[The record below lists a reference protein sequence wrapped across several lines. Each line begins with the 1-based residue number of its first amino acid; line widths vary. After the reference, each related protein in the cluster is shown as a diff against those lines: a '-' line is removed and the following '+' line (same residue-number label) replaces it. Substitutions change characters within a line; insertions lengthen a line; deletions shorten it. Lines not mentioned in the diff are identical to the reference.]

1 MLFADK
7 VKTVRDKKN
16 ISQEKLAV
24 ILGVSF
30 ATINRW
36 ENGRG
41 NPNFLAQEKFNAYCK
56 ENDITFDED
65 K

>member
-7 VKTVRDKKN
+7 VKIVRDKEN

-36 ENGRG
+36 ENGRA
-41 NPNFLAQEKFNAYCK
+41 NPSFLAQEKFNAYCK
-56 ENDITFDED
+56 EHSIKFEDE
-65 K
+65 